1 MEKELK
7 FLALV
12 VVLGAVG
19 WFLSQL
25 GGEPRFAKYQG
36 AGEGA
41 GRTVGVPGTPG
52 LGVPGLGT
60 QGAKLP
66 KGQVPGEGVV
76 APTTGPTIGPPP
88 LNADNEDPTL
98 PDQPVY
104 IVDKDLS
111 RYASKSTV
119 PFTRIGQ
126 ILIEAGHD
134 DVAQQVREF
143 QSLLKDVRRG
153 EEPEVES
160 LAAQQEAVVIEVG
173 KVLTGPEVEDLLE
186 EVQSQ
191 LDRLWEAEEEK
202 QQLLEE
208 EAAKGAE

>member
-1 MEKELK
+1 M
-7 FLALV
+7 
-12 VVLGAVG
+12 
-19 WFLSQL
+19 
-25 GGEPRFAKYQG
+25 
-36 AGEGA
+36 
-41 GRTVGVPGTPG
+41 
-52 LGVPGLGT
+52 
-60 QGAKLP
+60 
-66 KGQVPGEGVV
+66 
-76 APTTGPTIGPPP
+76 
-88 LNADNEDPTL
+88 
-98 PDQPVY
+98 
-104 IVDKDLS
+104 
-111 RYASKSTV
+111 
-119 PFTRIGQ
+119 
-126 ILIEAGHD
+126 
-134 DVAQQVREF
+134 AQQVREF